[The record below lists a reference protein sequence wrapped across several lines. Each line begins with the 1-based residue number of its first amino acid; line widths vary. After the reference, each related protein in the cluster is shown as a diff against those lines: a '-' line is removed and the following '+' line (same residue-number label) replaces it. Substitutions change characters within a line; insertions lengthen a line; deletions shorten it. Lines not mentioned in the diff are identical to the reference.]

1 MLRLVVTSDVV
12 LISMVS
18 IDEFFFCENKTSQFV
33 LISMFPIHG
42 LFSEKSQQVCF
53 GQLIFS
59 KHKENRFPETPE
71 IFTLLS
77 ELPDMP

>member
-1 MLRLVVTSDVV
+1 LEVELTGQLGVDVELIRGGGGVFDVV
-12 LISMVS
+12 A
-18 IDEFFFCENKTSQFV
+18 N
-33 LISMFPIHG
+33 
-42 LFSEKSQQVCF
+42 

>member
-1 MLRLVVTSDVV
+1 MEVELTGQLGVDVELIRGGGGVFDVV
-12 LISMVS
+12 A
-18 IDEFFFCENKTSQFV
+18 N
-33 LISMFPIHG
+33 
-42 LFSEKSQQVCF
+42 

-59 KHKENRFPETPE
+59 KYKENRFPETSE

>member
-1 MLRLVVTSDVV
+1 LEVELTGQLGVDVELIRGGGGVFDVV
-12 LISMVS
+12 A
-18 IDEFFFCENKTSQFV
+18 N
-33 LISMFPIHG
+33 
-42 LFSEKSQQVCF
+42 

-59 KHKENRFPETPE
+59 KYKENRFPETSE

>member
-1 MLRLVVTSDVV
+1 LEAELVGQLGVDIELIRGGGGVFDVV
-12 LISMVS
+12 A
-18 IDEFFFCENKTSQFV
+18 N
-33 LISMFPIHG
+33 
-42 LFSEKSQQVCF
+42 

-59 KHKENRFPETPE
+59 KQKESRFPETSE